1 MKRKKLS
8 LDEIEQ
14 ARDKIL
20 SEYDHY
26 IVEYMKSRR
35 LKEDFESRYF
45 SAMKARIDMTH
56 FLHAE
61 LTAVRE
67 LRRKEEERLNS
78 EHNRTIEESSK
89 KRQPKPMGFADRIVA
104 ENREKIAKYPAK
116 EIHPDASFEVSRL
129 FGVLNDFE
137 RRYWPEVERCMR
149 KISPTLYSGPRIVLE
164 RKIFDLWSDTK
175 DGVSP
180 RLASY
185 VSLFFRFPRSQ
196 RDIAREEQRFLVDSG
211 YLMHEVADEIGLVK
225 DNNALDEDE
234 RKFLDKM
241 FDYVHTVINDFR
253 LNDFKAQ

>member
-26 IVEYMKSRR
+26 IVAYMKSRR

-45 SAMKARIDMTH
+45 SAMKARMDMTS

-61 LTAVRE
+61 LTAIRE
-67 LRRKEEERLNS
+67 LRRKEEERLS
-78 EHNRTIEESSK
+78 AEHNRQIEESAK
-89 KRQPKPMGFADRIVA
+89 KKGPKPQGFADRIVA
-104 ENREKIAKYPAK
+104 ENRAKIAKYPAK
-116 EIHPDASFEVSRL
+116 EIHPDASFEVVRL
-129 FGVLNDFE
+129 FGVMNDFE
-137 RRYWPEVERCMR
+137 RRHWPEVERCLR

-164 RKIFDLWSDTK
+164 RRIFDLWSDTK

-180 RLASY
+180 RLAGY
-185 VSLFFRFPRSQ
+185 QTLFSRFPRSQ
-196 RDIAREEQRFLVDSG
+196 RDIAREEQRFLIDSG
-211 YLMHEVADEIGLVK
+211 FLMHAVADEIEAVK
-225 DNNALDEDE
+225 ENKALEADEQ
-234 RKFLDKM
+234 KFLEKM
-241 FDYVHTVINDFR
+241 FDYMHTVINDFR